1 MATLTKKD
9 IKITRTETSKLST
22 VDFNNLAFGQVFSDH
37 MLTCDYK
44 DGKWPKFFIMVSLF
58 LKE

>member
-44 DGKWPKFFIMVSLF
+44 STICPLSHQGLF
-58 LKE
+58 PMS